1 MVSILYLDVNHKKI
15 IISPVYRGLASL
27 EAFPLEVSNI

>member
-1 MVSILYLDVNHKKI
+1 MVSILYLDVNHKK